1 MQARSRLVRWGL
13 LVVLALGVVLMHH
26 MPAQH
31 HESHPPAAP
40 AAAAMHAGM
49 PTEHSEPPAAAAMHA
64 GMPTER
70 RELPAAP
77 DHGLLHLC
85 LAIAA
90 GFIALLLPVLHRIAS
105 ALAGTPKPLAITAF
119 TRFRPPT
126 PVPRRLAMLCVLR
139 R

>member
-26 MPAQH
+26 VPAQH
-31 HESHPPAAP
+31 HQSHPS
-40 AAAAMHAGM
+40 AAMATHSAM
-49 PTEHSEPPAAAAMHA
+49 PTEHSEP
-64 GMPTER
+64 
-70 RELPAAP
+70 PAAP

-90 GFIALLLPVLHRIAS
+90 GFIALLLPLLHRIAS
-105 ALAGTPKPLAITAF
+105 ASAENPKPIAIRAF
-119 TRFRPPT
+119 TLFRPPT
-126 PVPRRLAMLCVLR
+126 PVPRRLAVLCVLR

>member
-26 MPAQH
+26 VPAQH
-31 HESHPPAAP
+31 HQSHQSHPS
-40 AAAAMHAGM
+40 AAMATHSAM
-49 PTEHSEPPAAAAMHA
+49 PTEHSEP
-64 GMPTER
+64 
-70 RELPAAP
+70 PAAP

-90 GFIALLLPVLHRIAS
+90 GFIALLLPLLHRIAS
-105 ALAGTPKPLAITAF
+105 ASAENPKPVAIRAF
-119 TRFRPPT
+119 TLFRPPT
-126 PVPRRLAMLCVLR
+126 PVPRRLAVLCVLR

>member
-1 MQARSRLVRWGL
+1 MQARPRLVRWGI

-26 MPAQH
+26 VPAQH
-31 HESHPPAAP
+31 HES
-40 AAAAMHAGM
+40 
-49 PTEHSEPPAAAAMHA
+49 PPAAAAMHA
-64 GMPTER
+64 GMPAEHS
-70 RELPAAP
+70 EPPAAP

-90 GFIALLLPVLHRIAS
+90 GFIALLLPLLHRIAS
-105 ALAGTPKPLAITAF
+105 ALAETPKPLAITAF

>member
-26 MPAQH
+26 VPAQH
-31 HESHPPAAP
+31 HESHPPAAV
-40 AAAAMHAGM
+40 AMHHAGM
-49 PTEHSEPPAAAAMHA
+49 PAGHGEP
-64 GMPTER
+64 
-70 RELPAAP
+70 PAAP

-90 GFIALLLPVLHRIAS
+90 GFIALLLPLLHRIAS
-105 ALAGTPKPLAITAF
+105 ALAESPKPLAITAF
-119 TRFRPPT
+119 THFRPPT
-126 PVPRRLAMLCVLR
+126 PVPRRLAVLCVLR

>member
-1 MQARSRLVRWGL
+1 MVGVVQARSRLVRWGL

-26 MPAQH
+26 VPAQH
-31 HESHPPAAP
+31 DQPHPSAAV
-40 AAAAMHAGM
+40 AMHSAT
-49 PTEHSEPPAAAAMHA
+49 PTEHGEP
-64 GMPTER
+64 
-70 RELPAAP
+70 PAAP

-90 GFIALLLPVLHRIAS
+90 GFIALLLPLLRRIAS
-105 ALAGTPKPLAITAF
+105 ASAENPKPLAITAF

-126 PVPRRLAMLCVLR
+126 PVPRRLAVLCVLR

>member
-13 LVVLALGVVLMHH
+13 LIVLALGVVLMHH
-26 MPAQH
+26 VPAQH
-31 HESHPPAAP
+31 HQPHPPAAV
-40 AAAAMHAGM
+40 AMHTAM
-49 PTEHSEPPAAAAMHA
+49 PAEHNEP
-64 GMPTER
+64 
-70 RELPAAP
+70 PAAP

-90 GFIALLLPVLHRIAS
+90 GFIALLLPLLRRIAS
-105 ALAGTPKPLAITAF
+105 ASAETPKPLAITAF

-126 PVPRRLAMLCVLR
+126 PVPRRLAVLCVLR

>member
-1 MQARSRLVRWGL
+1 M
-13 LVVLALGVVLMHH
+13 VLALGVVLMHH

-31 HESHPPAAP
+31 HESHPPAA
-40 AAAAMHAGM
+40 
-49 PTEHSEPPAAAAMHA
+49 PAAAAMHA